1 MHDFLIPNYD
11 LHLKIGDTIYK
22 LFYDDVTFHI
32 EKTKIINIEERI
44 RRVPACVPLEITITY
59 FICEDGYEFE
69 LGDVDK
75 NIYKKCQVFSSLNK
89 LKKYIKQEI
98 EESIYFTRMTIEN
111 YQQKLKI
118 LENRK
123 KLYENN

>member
-1 MHDFLIPNYD
+1 MYNYLIPNYD
-11 LHLKIGDTIYK
+11 VHLKNGDTVYK

-32 EKTKIINIEERI
+32 EKTKIINIEKRI
-44 RRVPACVPLEITITY
+44 HKVSARLPLEIIITH

-75 NIYKKCQVFSSLNK
+75 NIYKRCQVFSSLDK
-89 LKKYIKQEI
+89 LKKYVKQEI
-98 EESIYFTRMTIEN
+98 EESIYSARMMIEK
-111 YQQKLKI
+111 YQHELNI

>member
-1 MHDFLIPNYD
+1 MHNFLISNYD
-11 LHLKIGDTIYK
+11 LHLKIGDTVYK

-44 RRVPACVPLEITITY
+44 RSLPVYVPEITKTY

-75 NIYKKCQVFSSLNK
+75 NIYKKCQVFSSLDK

-98 EESIYFTRMTIEN
+98 EESIYFTRMELEN
-111 YQQKLKI
+111 YKRKLKI